1 VEEKKKKRKKNNLT
15 GRLTLKFQNNMEIDK
30 ILGGVSPL
38 KKRQSS
44 RGGAKAGKATST
56 ASRRGGYAKSSGARG
71 AGGRN
76 VGGYNRHTRFQADKW
91 TPPPSGGD
99 IGPVASPSAPAAT
112 APYSGGTTNYT
123 FGGDTDNST
132 NSIIQNDNRQD
143 NSKFVNKIDQ
153 NNNATT
159 TGEVVNEVV
168 KEETPSKE
176 ETPEKPKKGGFY
188 EACHNADGSRK
199 PVGSTGIDSNGK
211 EWGCKWDRNWRPR
224 KGSGGSKSK
233 DNKGSSTETK
243 TNTNSTVTQNN
254 TATINA
260 TKTQACLA
268 YRV

>member
-132 NSIIQNDNRQD
+132 NTD
-143 NSKFVNKIDQ
+143 NSNYQVDESVNIQKSEITNPQNIEVKTTPIDTGGGTTE
-153 NNNATT
+153 TT
-159 TGEVVNEVV
+159 TKEKKKVKKEDPCKRPGFGELCKGKKEGTQVPYKDSCGKSHVMNCSWKTTTKKKEVV
-168 KEETPSKE
+168 KTNE
-176 ETPEKPKKGGFY
+176 
-188 EACHNADGSRK
+188 
-199 PVGSTGIDSNGK
+199 GSTK
-211 EWGCKWDRNWRPR
+211 AAEV
-224 KGSGGSKSK
+224 
-233 DNKGSSTETK
+233 K
-243 TNTNSTVTQNN
+243 THNQITNNVTQ
-254 TATINA
+254 TMGR
-260 TKTQACLA
+260 KRLFDEPQ
-268 YRV
+268 